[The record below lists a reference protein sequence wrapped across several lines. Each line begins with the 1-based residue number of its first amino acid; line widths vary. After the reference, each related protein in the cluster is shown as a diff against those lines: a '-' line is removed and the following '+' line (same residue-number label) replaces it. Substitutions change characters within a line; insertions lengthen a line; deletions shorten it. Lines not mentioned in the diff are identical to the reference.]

1 MSILIGLLIVFFLCL
16 FINHFML
23 PNSLMEGYKNAEVRD
38 LATKV
43 TKNSGEIALL
53 KDQVAPIN
61 KLSNDLKDTNA
72 RVDTLESQVKE
83 VILNQGKQLNST
95 KIVVE
100 EEEDNNEPLVPQEE
114 EATE

>member
-23 PNSLMEGYKNAEVRD
+23 PNSLMEGYKNAEVND

-53 KDQVAPIN
+53 KDQVSPVN

-95 KIVVE
+95 KVVIE
-100 EEEDNNEPLVPQEE
+100 EEENNEPLVPKEE